1 MKSQFTGKD
10 LDAGKDWGQDEKG
23 MTENEVVGWHHWL
36 NGHEFEQ
43 ILEDS
48 EGQGSLVCC
57 SSWGCKELD
66 TTEQLN
72 SSNYTNRAPRA
83 VGTKACF
90 YLSTGS
96 PCWPGTAAGP
106 LPDPSAGSFPDSWTR
121 CVVSSM
127 MEGTSFT
134 FIQPVCSDP
143 ASHPSFPNCLWSQ
156 VPEADT
162 EASVHSYLDLLTG
175 SQSTVSLSPCN

>member
-1 MKSQFTGKD
+1 MKSQLTGKD

-23 MTENEVVGWHHWL
+23 MTENEVVGWHHQL

-43 ILEDS
+43 TLEDS

-66 TTEQLN
+66 TTEWLN

-83 VGTKACF
+83 VGTKACC

-96 PCWPGTAAGP
+96 PCWPATAAGP

-121 CVVSSM
+121 CEVSSM

-143 ASHPSFPNCLWSQ
+143 ASHPSFPNCLWTQ
-156 VPEADT
+156 VPAADT
-162 EASVHSYLDLLTG
+162 EASVHSYLDLLTS
-175 SQSTVSLSPCN
+175 SQSKVSLSACN